1 MSDSQDPSED
11 NPTVPETL
19 PSLQSPQGALF
30 VSSTGTTLPR
40 YRNEPTIGAE
50 DDTGKE
56 TSTCDS
62 QAELHSRSNLEEC
75 ASISSRTLC
84 ESGHD
89 SKKPQDAVDIE
100 PTGVTVDP
108 SSAEAKRRIR
118 QLERDVRGS
127 GMKSSRPSTVGL
139 FKAMCATDLL
149 FLIDTTASMNGY
161 INAAKAQIMNIVE
174 AITEACKV

>member
-1 MSDSQDPSED
+1 MSNSQIPSESS
-11 NPTVPETL
+11 PVVPETL
-19 PSLQSPQGALF
+19 PSLQPPQGALY

-40 YRNEPTIGAE
+40 YRNEPTIGRE

-56 TSTCDS
+56 ILTCDS
-62 QAELHSRSNLEEC
+62 QAELYSRSNLEES

-89 SKKPQDAVDIE
+89 LKKPRDAVNSE

-108 SSAEAKRRIR
+108 SSAEVKRRIR

-127 GMKSSRPSTVGL
+127 GINSSRPSAAGL

-149 FLIDTTASMNGY
+149 FLIDTTASMMDH
-161 INAAKAQIMNIVE
+161 INAAKAQVMSIVD
-174 AITEACKV
+174 AITKACKV